1 MRLPELIEEIKVL
14 RQQPSH
20 KSTMDI
26 CRMLENNRKK
36 FLEKMDEYDFNMV
49 FSNFEDLSNS
59 HPTEYGSESYKRS
72 YEQAH
77 SIMSFYFDRI
87 L

>member
-1 MRLPELIEEIKVL
+1 MRLPELIEEIKHL
-14 RQQPSH
+14 KSFPTH

-36 FLEKMDEYDFNMV
+36 FLEKMDEADFDTV
-49 FSNFEDLSNS
+49 YSNFERLSNVR
-59 HPTEYGSESYKRS
+59 PLEYHTDSYKRS

-77 SIMSFYFDRI
+77 SIMGFYFDRI
-87 L
+87 I